1 MSLTIN
7 TNLSSLIVQ
16 SNLNKSTNALNL
28 AMERM
33 TTGYKINHASD
44 NAAGY
49 SIAKSWEAKLGSLDV
64 AADNAAT
71 GADMLSTLEDHY
83 ALVSTHIQRI
93 RDLTE
98 QAANGTYGS
107 QSKIA
112 IEEEIKAR
120 LQEVNRIAA
129 NCEFSG
135 QYLMNNSI
143 TEDTY
148 LQVGLDSDYARSGIK
163 MEANLFADG
172 SIAALFNLKDAT
184 DITVPDKN
192 KYKIEHLTIDQA
204 KALAAK
210 LEVSAPADDADQ
222 DAIDAFYEANKNDD
236 ITKAFMSDLY
246 VDQVAHD
253 CAGLSTGDD
262 AKKAA
267 DMLEVIDCV
276 INRISKRV
284 TTLGAA
290 SNRIQ
295 SAIDSIGVQSENI
308 LSSLSTLRDADVAE
322 ESSNYLKAQI
332 LQQASATLLA
342 TANQQP
348 AIALNLL

>member
-1 MSLTIN
+1 MTVRRVLIKAKGDSAMTLTIN

-16 SNLNKSTNALNL
+16 GNLNASTNKLNL

-33 TTGYKINHASD
+33 TTGYKINHAAD

-83 ALVSTHIQRI
+83 ALISSHIQRI

-107 QSKIA
+107 QSKLA
-112 IEEEIKAR
+112 IKEEIRAR
-120 LQEVNRIAA
+120 LDEVNRIAA

-135 QYLMNNSI
+135 QYLMNESMG
-143 TEDTY
+143 TTY
-148 LQVGLDSDYARSGIK
+148 LQVGLDSDATKSGIK
-163 MEANLFADG
+163 MDANLFKRGDIQALFKCATTDTDIAVSANQVYTPQEAAADATPEQKEAATE
-172 SIAALFNLKDAT
+172 AALDKLAT
-184 DITVPDKN
+184 
-192 KYKIEHLTIDQA
+192 E
-204 KALAAK
+204 
-210 LEVSAPADDADQ
+210 
-222 DAIDAFYEANKNDD
+222 
-236 ITKAFMSDLY
+236 
-246 VDQVAHD
+246 
-253 CAGLSTGDD
+253 CAGLGDTEKETNPD
-262 AKKAA
+262 KSAA
-267 DMLEVIDCV
+267 QMLEIIDNV
-276 INRISKRV
+276 INRISGRV

-290 SNRIQ
+290 QNRIQ
-295 SAIDSIGVQSENI
+295 SAITSIGVQSENI
-308 LSSLSTLRDADVAE
+308 LSSLSTLRDADVAK

-348 AIALNLL
+348 SIALNLL

>member
-1 MSLTIN
+1 MTLTIN
-7 TNLSSLIVQ
+7 TNLSSLTVQ
-16 SNLNKSTNALNL
+16 GNLNKSTNSLNL

-33 TTGYKINHASD
+33 TTGYKINHAAD

-83 ALVSTHIQRI
+83 ALISSHIQRI

-107 QSKIA
+107 QSKLA
-112 IEEEIKAR
+112 IQEEIRAR
-120 LQEVNRIAA
+120 LDEVNRIAA

-135 QYLMNNSI
+135 QYLMDASMG
-143 TEDTY
+143 TTY
-148 LQVGLDSDYARSGIK
+148 LQVGLDSDATKSGFEMNESLFK
-163 MEANLFADG
+163 EGDTLNLFKFLQADLPDG
-172 SIAALFNLKDAT
+172 ADESLRYTPTETDGDKGAAEIAKF
-184 DITVPDKN
+184 
-192 KYKIEHLTIDQA
+192 
-204 KALAAK
+204 
-210 LEVSAPADDADQ
+210 
-222 DAIDAFYEANKNDD
+222 
-236 ITKAFMSDLY
+236 
-246 VDQVAHD
+246 
-253 CAGLSTGDD
+253 CAGLGSTAVDTTD
-262 AKKAA
+262 KSAAK
-267 DMLEVIDCV
+267 MLEIIDNV
-276 INRISKRV
+276 INRISGRV

-290 SNRIQ
+290 QNRIQ
-295 SAIDSIGVQSENI
+295 SAITSIGVQSENI
-308 LSSLSTLRDADVAE
+308 MSSLSTLRDADVAK

-348 AIALNLL
+348 SIALNLL

>member
-83 ALVSTHIQRI
+83 ALVSTHVQRI

-98 QAANGTYGS
+98 QAANGTYGQ
-107 QSKIA
+107 QSKEA
-112 IEEEIKAR
+112 IQSEIQAR
-120 LQEVNRIAA
+120 VDEINRIAA
-129 NCEFSG
+129 NCEFGG
-135 QYLMNNSI
+135 QNLMDGTLESKSI
-143 TEDTY
+143 AI
-148 LQVGLDSDYARSGIK
+148 QVGLDSDPSKSQIA
-163 MEANLFADG
+163 LDG
-172 SIAALFNLKDAT
+172 SLFKSGALEELFTAAEVPVDAANIAKFCADLN
-184 DITVPDKN
+184 PDTSEGR
-192 KYKIEHLTIDQA
+192 I
-204 KALAAK
+204 
-210 LEVSAPADDADQ
+210 SAS
-222 DAIDAFYEANKNDD
+222 K
-236 ITKAFMSDLY
+236 
-246 VDQVAHD
+246 
-253 CAGLSTGDD
+253 
-262 AKKAA
+262 
-267 DMLEVIDCV
+267 MLEKIDKV
-276 INRISKRV
+276 INEISSRV

-290 SNRIQ
+290 QNRVE
-295 SAIDSIGVQSENI
+295 SAIESIAVQSENI
-308 LSSLSTLRDADVAE
+308 TSSLSTLRDADVAQ
-322 ESSNYLKAQI
+322 ESSNFLKAQI

-342 TANQQP
+342 TANQSP
-348 AIALNLL
+348 SIALNLL

>member
-83 ALVSTHIQRI
+83 ALVSTHIQRV
-93 RDLTE
+93 RDLAE
-98 QAANGTYGS
+98 QAANGTYGT
-107 QSKIA
+107 QSKQA

-129 NCEFSG
+129 NCEFG
-135 QYLMNNSI
+135 GVNLMDGSI
-143 TEDTY
+143 TETTY
-148 LQVGLDSDYARSGIK
+148 LQVGLDSDSSRSGIA
-163 MEANLFADG
+163 MEANLFAKGNINALFTMAKTNGDKAADG
-172 SIAALFNLKDAT
+172 IIIKREYSVAELTDDEKSAYATKIGKANAAALTEDDLKA
-184 DITVPDKN
+184 
-192 KYKIEHLTIDQA
+192 
-204 KALAAK
+204 ALNEK
-210 LEVSAPADDADQ
+210 
-222 DAIDAFYEANKNDD
+222 
-236 ITKAFMSDLY
+236 Y
-246 VDQVAHD
+246 VDTIAHD
-253 CAGLSTGDD
+253 CAGLND
-262 AKKAA
+262 AANHHA
-267 DMLEVIDCV
+267 NEMLEVVDQV

-348 AIALNLL
+348 SIALNLL

>member
-1 MSLTIN
+1 MTLTIN

-16 SNLNKSTNALNL
+16 GNLNKSTNSLNL

-33 TTGYKINHASD
+33 TTGYKINHAAD

-83 ALVSTHIQRI
+83 ALISSHIQRI

-107 QSKIA
+107 QSKLA
-112 IEEEIKAR
+112 IKEEIRAR
-120 LQEVNRIAA
+120 LDEVNRIAA

-135 QYLMNNSI
+135 QYLMNESMG
-143 TEDTY
+143 TTY
-148 LQVGLDSDYARSGIK
+148 LQVGLDSDATKSGIE
-163 MEANLFADG
+163 MNANLFKRGDIQALFKCATADTDIHVED
-172 SIAALFNLKDAT
+172 SQVYTPQEAAENATAEQKKAATEAALDKLAT
-184 DITVPDKN
+184 
-192 KYKIEHLTIDQA
+192 E
-204 KALAAK
+204 
-210 LEVSAPADDADQ
+210 
-222 DAIDAFYEANKNDD
+222 
-236 ITKAFMSDLY
+236 
-246 VDQVAHD
+246 
-253 CAGLSTGDD
+253 CAGLGTQYT
-262 AKKAA
+262 AEELAA
-267 DMLEVIDCV
+267 DDTLSNDKTAAEMLEIIDNVID
-276 INRISKRV
+276 RISGRV

-290 SNRIQ
+290 QNRIQ
-295 SAIDSIGVQSENI
+295 SAITSIGVQSENI
-308 LSSLSTLRDADVAE
+308 LSSLSTLRDADVAK

-348 AIALNLL
+348 SIALNLL

>member
-1 MSLTIN
+1 MYGKIKLNKNKRAKGDPTMTLTIN
-7 TNLSSLIVQ
+7 TNIASIIAER
-16 SNLNKSTNALNL
+16 NLNNATNNLNRSLERLST
-28 AMERM
+28 
-33 TTGYKINHASD
+33 GSKINHASD

-83 ALVSTHIQRI
+83 ALISTHIQRV

-107 QSKIA
+107 QSKLA
-112 IEEEIKAR
+112 IKEEIRAR
-120 LQEVNRIAA
+120 LDEVNRIAA

-135 QYLMNNSI
+135 QYLMDESMG
-143 TEDTY
+143 TTY
-148 LQVGLDSDYARSGIK
+148 LQVGLDSDVSKSGIK
-163 MEANLFADG
+163 LDG
-172 SIAALFNLKDAT
+172 SLFKKGDIQALFTCAT
-184 DITVPDKN
+184 ADKDITVKSSQVYTPKTAAT
-192 KYKIEHLTIDQA
+192 LT
-204 KALAAK
+204 AAEK
-210 LEVSAPADDADQ
+210 GTETDADKLK
-222 DAIDAFYEANKNDD
+222 AIATELALDKLATE
-236 ITKAFMSDLY
+236 
-246 VDQVAHD
+246 
-253 CAGLSTGDD
+253 CAGLGSKAEGSTD
-262 AKKAA
+262 KTAA
-267 DMLEVIDCV
+267 QMLEIVDNV
-276 INRISKRV
+276 INRISSRV

-290 SNRIQ
+290 QNRVE
-295 SAIDSIGVQSENI
+295 SAIESINVQSENI

-348 AIALNLL
+348 SIALNLL